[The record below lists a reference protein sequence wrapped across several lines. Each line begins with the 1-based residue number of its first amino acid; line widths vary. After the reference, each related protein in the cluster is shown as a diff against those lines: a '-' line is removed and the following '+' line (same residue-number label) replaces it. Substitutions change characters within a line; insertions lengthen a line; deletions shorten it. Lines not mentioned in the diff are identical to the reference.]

1 MPQESDPTGRLAEI
15 HVEKMVRRM
24 KYDWRQQT
32 DKSRGVDGLIEI
44 YRKGVPTG
52 RFIFVQV
59 KSGLGHLRKTKSK
72 THYSIRVD
80 AKDVEYWRRFN
91 IPVILVWYN
100 IGADRA
106 YWAQIDINSVSQGGW
121 QVRLSKKC
129 VFGLHSAGDLYQLCR
144 TYYGIEDQLPVV
156 QAPTTPK
163 VTVNDVK
170 ETAFRFYDE
179 WRKEHFITPAYG
191 RVRISLRGWRHITA
205 AWRTQRHIVGRLELL
220 GAARQI
226 MLTVPTKHKCREIV
240 KERRVFF
247 MQTAV
252 VQYLHRGNA
261 VVSVITEQYGDAPP
275 TFYSVFEHRTRP
287 KGGDAVHQS
296 LLGAT
301 AR

>member
-1 MPQESDPTGRLAEI
+1 MPQETDPTGRLAEI

-32 DKSRGVDGLIEI
+32 DKSRGVDGLVEI
-44 YRKGVPTG
+44 YRKGVPAG

-59 KSGLGHLRKTKSK
+59 KSGPGHLRKTKSK

-91 IPVILVWYN
+91 IPVILTWYS
-100 IGADRA
+100 IETDRA
-106 YWAQIDINSVSQGGW
+106 YWAQIDINSASQRGW
-121 QVRLSKKC
+121 IVRIPKKNI
-129 VFGLHSAGDLYQLCR
+129 FGLHSAGDLYQLCR

-170 ETAFRFYDE
+170 ATAFKFYNE
-179 WRKEHFITPAYG
+179 WRKEDFITPAFG

-205 AWRTQRHIVGRLELL
+205 ASRSQRHVVRRLELL

-226 MLTVPTKHKCREIV
+226 MLTVPTMHKCREIEE
-240 KERRVFF
+240 ERRVFY

-252 VQYLHRGNA
+252 VRYSHRGNA
-261 VVSVITEQYGDAPP
+261 VVSVITETYCGGMP

-287 KGGDAVHQS
+287 KGWEAVRQS